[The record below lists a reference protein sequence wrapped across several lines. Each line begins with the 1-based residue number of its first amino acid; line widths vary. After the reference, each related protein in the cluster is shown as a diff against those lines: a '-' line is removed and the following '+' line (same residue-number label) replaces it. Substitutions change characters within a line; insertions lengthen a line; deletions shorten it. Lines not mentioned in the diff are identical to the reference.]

1 MPSSN
6 LNIFLN
12 FMNNN
17 NNISE
22 LITLNENYSLI
33 QLQNYLSTNLK
44 NCHIYNNFC
53 NIDYENE
60 IFNTYNNK
68 IFGINKKSDYNY
80 YIWIVNNNKKNN

>member
-17 NNISE
+17 NKNSE

-33 QLQNYLSTNLK
+33 QLQSYLSTNLI

-80 YIWIVNNNKKNN
+80 YIWIVNNNKKI

>member
-12 FMNNN
+12 FMNNNN

-44 NCHIYNNFC
+44 NCYIYNNFC

-80 YIWIVNNNKKNN
+80 YIWIVNNNKKI